1 MKQAIAAGVI
11 ALTIS
16 AVGISPAVAAPIQID
31 AHRMSTVTNAL
42 STQQRADLAAL
53 PKPQQARTLAILD
66 DPNFGDPS
74 RAEQL
79 MVKYPELNVFNTEGT
94 AAALSVTQRSRYV
107 QQNWS
112 ILGISYATIRTT
124 ISFRATE
131 HQVDTILSCWNS
143 SWNAVP
149 GLRSISGHS
158 YSQYN
163 GYLGH
168 ATCKTDWVIQRLV
181 GGTGS
186 GTQGLKVDGY
196 GVIIQ
201 RWSV

>member
-74 RAEQL
+74 RAVQL

-94 AAALSVTQRSRYV
+94 AAALSVPQRTRLIPSSV
-107 QQNWS
+107 AGTP
-112 ILGISYATIRTT
+112 LGTPPRVSGQ
-124 ISFRATE
+124 SPGRATPS
-131 HQVDTILSCWNS
+131 TM
-143 SWNAVP
+143 
-149 GLRSISGHS
+149 
-158 YSQYN
+158 
-163 GYLGH
+163 
-168 ATCKTDWVIQRLV
+168 ATLA
-181 GGTGS
+181 
-186 GTQGLKVDGY
+186 TQPARRIG
-196 GVIIQ
+196 
-201 RWSV
+201 